1 MAKQDQKFWEP
12 GNAAKSCFFQMQTH
26 SKKTKMWPTENSLTI
41 ADNITARWDGLPMP
55 KQPNVLDA
63 DDVGTLL
70 TSQMEGDEE
79 GQAPLTC
86 SQKIV
91 KVMG

>member
-1 MAKQDQKFWEP
+1 
-12 GNAAKSCFFQMQTH
+12 MQTH

-79 GQAPLTC
+79 GKAPLTC

>member
-1 MAKQDQKFWEP
+1 
-12 GNAAKSCFFQMQTH
+12 
-26 SKKTKMWPTENSLTI
+26 
-41 ADNITARWDGLPMP
+41 MP
-55 KQPNVLDA
+55 KQPNLLDG

-79 GQAPLTC
+79 GKAPLTC

-91 KVMG
+91 KVRIKRGAGKMRREMKGEEGRKRNIPR